1 MEDGQNIVG
10 TSLLVG
16 GIGTKSPELAVSQ
29 ALENAGVT
37 WDDLT
42 ATAATGYGRN
52 RYEGADYNVS
62 ELSCHGL
69 GAHHTFPTVRT
80 IIDIGGQDA
89 KVISLDEKGRMNN
102 FLMNDKCAAGT
113 GRFIDIGGQDAK
125 VISLDEKGRMNN
137 FLMNDKC
144 AAGTGRFL
152 DVMAN
157 ILVVPVDEFAQYCE
171 KSVNPAQI
179 SSTCTVFAESEVIS
193 QLANGVEMED
203 LIAGICSSVAV
214 RVGNLAKRINIVPD
228 VCMSG
233 GVAQNAGV
241 RNALSRSI
249 GQPILFSPQ
258 AQLFG
263 AIGAA
268 LYAYQKQVK

>member
-1 MEDGQNIVG
+1 MYTFGIDIGSTTSKCVVMEDGQNIVG

-37 WDDLT
+37 WDDLA

-89 KVISLDEKGRMNN
+89 KVISLDEKGRM
-102 FLMNDKCAAGT
+102 
-113 GRFIDIGGQDAK
+113 
-125 VISLDEKGRMNN
+125 SN

-171 KSVNPAQI
+171 KVLRKIRKPGPDLQYLHGIRGERSDQPA
-179 SSTCTVFAESEVIS
+179 
-193 QLANGVEMED
+193 G
-203 LIAGICSSVAV
+203 
-214 RVGNLAKRINIVPD
+214 
-228 VCMSG
+228 
-233 GVAQNAGV
+233 
-241 RNALSRSI
+241 
-249 GQPILFSPQ
+249 
-258 AQLFG
+258 
-263 AIGAA
+263 
-268 LYAYQKQVK
+268 

>member
-1 MEDGQNIVG
+1 M
-10 TSLLVG
+10 
-16 GIGTKSPELAVSQ
+16 
-29 ALENAGVT
+29 
-37 WDDLT
+37 
-42 ATAATGYGRN
+42 
-52 RYEGADYNVS
+52 
-62 ELSCHGL
+62 
-69 GAHHTFPTVRT
+69 
-80 IIDIGGQDA
+80 
-89 KVISLDEKGRMNN
+89 
-102 FLMNDKCAAGT
+102 
-113 GRFIDIGGQDAK
+113 
-125 VISLDEKGRMNN
+125 
-137 FLMNDKC
+137 
-144 AAGTGRFL
+144 
-152 DVMAN
+152 
-157 ILVVPVDEFAQYCE
+157 
-171 KSVNPAQI
+171 
-179 SSTCTVFAESEVIS
+179 IS

-268 LYAYQKQVK
+268 LYASGPAVRSDRRSALCIPETSEKIIERIDRHGRRS

>member
-1 MEDGQNIVG
+1 MYTFGIDIGSTTSKCVVMEDGQNIVG

-89 KVISLDEKGRMNN
+89 KVISH
-102 FLMNDKCAAGT
+102 
-113 GRFIDIGGQDAK
+113 
-125 VISLDEKGRMNN
+125 
-137 FLMNDKC
+137 
-144 AAGTGRFL
+144 
-152 DVMAN
+152 
-157 ILVVPVDEFAQYCE
+157 EFAQYCE

-268 LYAYQKQVK
+268 LYAYQKQVKK

>member
-1 MEDGQNIVG
+1 MYTFGIDIGSTTSKCVVMEDGQNIVG

-16 GIGTKSPELAVSQ
+16 GIGTRSPELAVSQ

-80 IIDIGGQDA
+80 I
-89 KVISLDEKGRMNN
+89 
-102 FLMNDKCAAGT
+102 
-113 GRFIDIGGQDAK
+113 IDIGGQDAK

-233 GVAQNAGV
+233 GVAQNATWQKKLRKNV
-241 RNALSRSI
+241 RRWIRIQRRQDLARSQQKHILPHRLPRNA
-249 GQPILFSPQ
+249 
-258 AQLFG
+258 
-263 AIGAA
+263 
-268 LYAYQKQVK
+268 VKW

>member
-1 MEDGQNIVG
+1 MLTFGIDIGSTTSKCIVMENGERIVSS
-10 TSLLVG
+10 SLLQG
-16 GIGTKSPELAVSQ
+16 GIGTRSPAQAVKQ
-29 ALENAGVT
+29 ALEAAGIRRE
-37 WDDLT
+37 DLS
-42 ATAATGYGRN
+42 AVAATGYGRN
-52 RYEGADYNVS
+52 RYEDADYHIS
-62 ELSCHGL
+62 ELSCHAI
-69 GAHHTFPTVRT
+69 GAHHTFPSVRT

-89 KVISLDEKGRMNN
+89 KVIALDEKGRM
-102 FLMNDKCAAGT
+102 
-113 GRFIDIGGQDAK
+113 QD
-125 VISLDEKGRMNN
+125 

-157 ILVVPVDEFAQYCE
+157 ILALPVSEMADYCE
-171 KSVNPAQI
+171 RAKSAAQI

-193 QLANGVEMED
+193 QLANGVEMEN
-203 LIAGICSSVAV
+203 LIAGICTSVAG
-214 RVGNLAKRINIVPD
+214 RVAALAKRINILPD

-241 RNALSRSI
+241 RNALARYI
-249 GQPILFSPQ
+249 DQPILFSEK

-268 LYAYQKQVK
+268 LYAYQKQSA

>member
-1 MEDGQNIVG
+1 MFTFGIDIGSTTSKCVVMEDGQNIVG
-10 TSLLVG
+10 SSLLVG

-29 ALENAGVT
+29 ALEAAGVT
-37 WDDLT
+37 WDDLS

-113 GRFIDIGGQDAK
+113 GRF
-125 VISLDEKGRMNN
+125 
-137 FLMNDKC
+137 
-144 AAGTGRFL
+144 L

-157 ILVVPVDEFAQYCE
+157 ILVVPVDEFAAYCE
-171 KSVNPAQI
+171 KSDNPAQI
-179 SSTCTVFAESEVIS
+179 SSTCTVFAER
-193 QLANGVEMED
+193 
-203 LIAGICSSVAV
+203 GICSSVAV

-241 RNALSRSI
+241 RNALSQSI

-268 LYAYQKQVK
+268 LYAYQKQVKK

>member
-1 MEDGQNIVG
+1 MITFGIDIGSTTSKCVVMEDGQNILG
-10 TSLLVG
+10 SSLLVG

-29 ALENAGVT
+29 ALEAAGVT

-52 RYEGADYNVS
+52 RYEGADY
-62 ELSCHGL
+62 
-69 GAHHTFPTVRT
+69 
-80 IIDIGGQDA
+80 
-89 KVISLDEKGRMNN
+89 
-102 FLMNDKCAAGT
+102 
-113 GRFIDIGGQDAK
+113 GGQDAK

-157 ILVVPVDEFAQYCE
+157 ILVVPVDEFAAYCE
-171 KSVNPAQI
+171 KSQNPAQI

-241 RNALSRSI
+241 RNALSQSI

-268 LYAYQKQVK
+268 LYAYQKQMKH

>member
-1 MEDGQNIVG
+1 MYTFGIDIGSTTSKCVVMEDGQNIVG

-37 WDDLT
+37 WDDLA

-52 RYEGADYNVS
+52 RYDNADYNVS

-69 GAHHTFPTVRT
+69 GAHHTFPSVRT

-89 KVISLDEKGRMNN
+89 KVISLDEKGRMN
-102 FLMNDKCAAGT
+102 
-113 GRFIDIGGQDAK
+113 
-125 VISLDEKGRMNN
+125 
-137 FLMNDKC
+137 KC

-157 ILVVPVDEFAQYCE
+157 ILVVPVDEFAAYCE
-171 KSVNPAQI
+171 KSDSPAQI

-241 RNALSRSI
+241 RNALSQSI
-249 GQPILFSPQ
+249 GQPILFSPK

-268 LYAYQKQVK
+268 LYAYQKKTK

>member
-1 MEDGQNIVG
+1 MYTFGIDIGSTTSKCAVLKDGCEIVA

-16 GIGTKSPELAVSQ
+16 GIGTKSPGLAVAQ
-29 ALENAGVT
+29 ALDAAGLTRQELSAVT
-37 WDDLT
+37 V
-42 ATAATGYGRN
+42 TGYGRT
-52 RYEGADYNVS
+52 RYSDADHQVS
-62 ELSCHGL
+62 ELSCHAL
-69 GAHHTFPTVRT
+69 GAHLIFPEVRT

-89 KVISLDEKGRMNN
+89 KVISLSAGGRM
-102 FLMNDKCAAGT
+102 
-113 GRFIDIGGQDAK
+113 Q
-125 VISLDEKGRMNN
+125 N

-157 ILVVPVDEFAQYCE
+157 ILQIPVSELDACAAKAAQ
-171 KSVNPAQI
+171 PASI

-193 QLANGVEMED
+193 QLAAGIPTED
-203 LIAGICSSVAV
+203 LVAGICLSVAN
-214 RVGNLAKRINIVPD
+214 RVAALAKRTDIRPA

-233 GVAQNAGV
+233 GVAQNEAI
-241 RNALSRSI
+241 RLALSSAI
-249 GQPILFSPQ
+249 GQPILFFEQ

-268 LYAYQKQVK
+268 RYGYQKLQ

>member
-1 MEDGQNIVG
+1 MLTFGIDIGSTTSKCVVMEDGEKILG

-16 GIGTKSPELAVSQ
+16 GIGTKSPALAVEQ
-29 ALENAGVT
+29 ALQSAGISRG
-37 WDDLT
+37 DLT
-42 ATAATGYGRN
+42 STAATGYGRN
-52 RYEGADYNVS
+52 RYEDADYHIS
-62 ELSCHGL
+62 ELSCHAL

-89 KVISLDEKGRMNN
+89 KVISLDDKGRM
-102 FLMNDKCAAGT
+102 
-113 GRFIDIGGQDAK
+113 Q
-125 VISLDEKGRMNN
+125 N

-157 ILVVPVDEFAQYCE
+157 ILVVPVNEMAGYCE
-171 KSVNPAQI
+171 QAQKPAQI

-193 QLANGVEMED
+193 QLANGVDMAD
-203 LIAGICSSVAV
+203 LIAGICSSVAG

-241 RNALSRSI
+241 RNALSESI
-249 GQPILFSPQ
+249 GCPILFSPR

-268 LYAYQKQVK
+268 LYAWQKNRT